1 MFDDDLSC
9 SPPEVCHLLLYNCGL
24 YICLRLKKDTFIAPP
39 EASSSEPSLQF
50 HEALSSPNNLVTY
63 IQQKICP
70 ESHSRCQEHAAS
82 LLSADSLDI
91 DYDSSSHSLV
101 VSGYWSKSPDENG
114 WTEDIRRDGTGFEK
128 VEVGLLAL
136 EKANDPQELS
146 VGGFLGV
153 VGETEKLSA

>member
-1 MFDDDLSC
+1 M
-9 SPPEVCHLLLYNCGL
+9 
-24 YICLRLKKDTFIAPP
+24 
-39 EASSSEPSLQF
+39 
-50 HEALSSPNNLVTY
+50 
-63 IQQKICP
+63 
-70 ESHSRCQEHAAS
+70 
-82 LLSADSLDI
+82 
-91 DYDSSSHSLV
+91 
-101 VSGYWSKSPDENG
+101 SGYWSKSPDENG